1 MSCDSDFY
9 LGFVCMGENI
19 VYFYFVSS
27 QANFIIGF
35 YELENALQALLT
47 WFLVWCSQSL
57 SGNQ

>member
-47 WFLVWCSQSL
+47 
-57 SGNQ
+57 